1 VVVDHHDPDALG
13 TVGVH
18 RLSNRQTTNQ
28 AVRRGA
34 ARTTAAPSDHARGAL
49 EVPAMAEP
57 DPKHSYEFSMLG
69 RYRARL
75 KGNESHV
82 SGTRS

>member
-1 VVVDHHDPDALG
+1 
-13 TVGVH
+13 
-18 RLSNRQTTNQ
+18 
-28 AVRRGA
+28 
-34 ARTTAAPSDHARGAL
+34 
-49 EVPAMAEP
+49 MAEP